1 MPCNYWWRQRAS
13 LPQSIWRLLLNFHHS
28 FFPWR
33 EKNGAEKAEINIC
46 TRKKNPK
53 SVQLQFESILHFL
66 SRSPPWAFQ
75 LHTETHF
82 SVYLYVYFEQPES
95 AALLSVWAHSTLFGL
110 RISSKEKR
118 LFAHKLIRLWRL
130 PLSLSLPWLHQRVLR
145 VERKKGCCG
154 ERRVADAALSPS
166 PRAATDGPRFAESKP
181 SVWVVVQKQRLAN
194 QLMAHVALQMYK
206 WDYND
211 ASFVPRTRSSKQFSG
226 MRLLHADL
234 VDSAFSGN

>member
-1 MPCNYWWRQRAS
+1 METE
-13 LPQSIWRLLLNFHHS
+13 S
-28 FFPWR
+28 FFASEPL
-33 EKNGAEKAEINIC
+33 KIAPQFSPFFLSL
-46 TRKKNPK
+46 TRRKRCWESGNKYALSKKNPK

-82 SVYLYVYFEQPES
+82 SVYLYVYFERPES

-118 LFAHKLIRLWRL
+118 LFAHKLIRLWR
-130 PLSLSLPWLHQRVLR
+130 PSLSLSLSALTTSKSAASGW
-145 VERKKGCCG
+145 KKGCCG

-166 PRAATDGPRFAESKP
+166 PRAATDRPRFAESKP
-181 SVWVVVQKQRLAN
+181 SVWVVVQKQWLAN

-211 ASFVPRTRSSKQFSG
+211 ASFVPRTRASKQFSG

-234 VDSAFSGN
+234 VDSAFLGN